1 MHEEKIYDI
10 VYDNFDHKQLGNNID
25 VNLKPLIDDL
35 NYCRKKTSI
44 RLIHMINKVS
54 VCHTIFRC
62 ISLTC

>member
-44 RLIHMINKVS
+44 RLIHMIN
-54 VCHTIFRC
+54 
-62 ISLTC
+62 